1 MGVSG
6 KTSLVSSVIAAVCIF
21 LYIAAIALGAVRIIS
36 GIGDRR
42 VLIEEECSDL
52 TDRANSAAIL
62 GFMSQGYQE
71 SISDALNSSKTLLGI
86 IISGSS
92 GEYGFERQPGSVI
105 TWIGNSGRFKTGFG
119 LPSEP
124 YHRNLRIDG
133 QRNATI
139 RILYSYVD
147 YDFFIITLKNTLLFI
162 LAGLAIAVLTLLIE
176 LAAKNRTSYYRAPST
191 APWTDET
198 EKEPPVAQGLYSPR
212 GNVGWESYTHDRL
225 EAELHRCASSEQD
238 LSFIVMEYTAEEPD
252 PAFYKAFADEAVSFF
267 NLRDLIFEKG
277 GQGLAVII
285 PGIDVDLGF
294 ARSEEF
300 HSRISKKFP
309 QYFANREDLCIGLS
323 SRAGRLIEAK
333 RIMFEASQA
342 LNKAMES
349 KSSPIVA
356 FKSDPEKYREFIS
369 KNHGQ

>member
-1 MGVSG
+1 
-6 KTSLVSSVIAAVCIF
+6 
-21 LYIAAIALGAVRIIS
+21 
-36 GIGDRR
+36 
-42 VLIEEECSDL
+42 
-52 TDRANSAAIL
+52 
-62 GFMSQGYQE
+62 MSQGYQE
-71 SISDALNSSKTLLGI
+71 SIRDALNGSQTILGV

-92 GEYGFERQPGSVI
+92 GENGFERQPGSVI
-105 TWIGNSGRFKTGFG
+105 TWVGNSARFKTGFG
-119 LPSEP
+119 LPSDP

-139 RILYSYVD
+139 RIIYSYVD
-147 YDFFIITLKNTLLFI
+147 YDLFIIALKNTLLVI

-176 LAAKNRTSYYRAPST
+176 LAAKNQADQASHDLVKPQPKPVPPLQPPDPAP
-191 APWTDET
+191 APQPPET
-198 EKEPPVAQGLYSPR
+198 PAAPQGLYSPR

-238 LSFIVMEYTAEEPD
+238 LSFIVMEYTAGEPD
-252 PAFYKAFADEAVSFF
+252 SDLYRSFADEAVSFF

-277 GQGLAVII
+277 GQGLAVIV
-285 PGIDVDLGF
+285 PGIDVDQGF
-294 ARSEEF
+294 AKSEEF

-309 QYFANREDLCIGLS
+309 RQFANPGNLCIGLS
-323 SRAGRLIEAK
+323 SRSGRLIEAK
-333 RIMFEASQA
+333 RIMFEAAQA
-342 LNKAMES
+342 LNKAIED

>member
-1 MGVSG
+1 
-6 KTSLVSSVIAAVCIF
+6 
-21 LYIAAIALGAVRIIS
+21 
-36 GIGDRR
+36 
-42 VLIEEECSDL
+42 L
-52 TDRANSAAIL
+52 TDKANSAAIL
-62 GFMSQGYQE
+62 GFMSQSYQE
-71 SISDALNSSKTLLGI
+71 SIRDALNGSQTLLGV

-105 TWIGNSGRFKTGFG
+105 TWIGNSARFKTGFG

-147 YDFFIITLKNTLLFI
+147 YDFFIVNLKNTLLVI

-176 LAAKNRTSYYRAPST
+176 LGAKNRAAYYRH
-191 APWTDET
+191 DET
-198 EKEPPVAQGLYSPR
+198 EKTKTGAATPKPAKPQPRPPQPQPQPQPSAEASPQGLYSPR

-238 LSFIVMEYTAEEPD
+238 LSFIVMEYTAGEPD
-252 PAFYKAFADEAVSFF
+252 SALYKAFADEAVSFF

-277 GQGLAVII
+277 GQGLAVIV
-285 PGIDVDLGF
+285 PGLDVDQSF
-294 ARSEEF
+294 AKSEEF

-309 QYFANREDLCIGLS
+309 QHFANREDLCIGLS
-323 SRAGRLIEAK
+323 SRAGRLIEAQ
-333 RIMFEASQA
+333 RIMFEAAQA
-342 LNKAMES
+342 LNKAMGD

-369 KNHGQ
+369 KNRE